1 MKHAT
6 VNKDGYNVP
15 LIGVAEEAVLE
26 ECDCCHEQHAL
37 LDLTW
42 TGTQTLC
49 AKCADQQG
57 GVCDG
62 SPNDQEEARRQ

>member
-6 VNKDGYNVP
+6 VNKDGYTVP
-15 LIGVAEEAVLE
+15 LIGVAEEAVLG
-26 ECDCCHEQHAL
+26 ECDCCHEQHGL

-49 AKCADQQG
+49 AKCAESAERQA
-57 GVCDG
+57 
-62 SPNDQEEARRQ
+62 EAQPPDHE